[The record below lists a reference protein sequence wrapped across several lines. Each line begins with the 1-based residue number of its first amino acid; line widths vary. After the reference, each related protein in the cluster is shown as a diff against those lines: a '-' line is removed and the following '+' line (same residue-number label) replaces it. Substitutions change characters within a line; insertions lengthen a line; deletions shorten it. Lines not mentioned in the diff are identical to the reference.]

1 MLDDMAVKRNS
12 FEIDPFGLQPGEAD
26 QVGRGIAAAFRSPAA
41 AKGAT
46 ATVSKIDVS
55 GTWNVEVSFL
65 TGKRRHSMQL
75 QQNFGTINGSQS
87 SYQFA
92 GPVTGNV
99 DGDRVNLL
107 FSMWYE
113 GTMIAYQLNG
123 AINDGQ
129 IDGDVTL
136 GSATH
141 HHQGPI
147 NLAQFG
153 PGRFQATRMTSAKD
167 DAS

>member
-1 MLDDMAVKRNS
+1 MLDDTAVKQNA
-12 FEIDPFGLQPGEAD
+12 FEIDPFGLQPNEAA
-26 QVGRGIAAAFRSPAA
+26 QVGMGILGVLRGPAA
-41 AKGAT
+41 SMEAT
-46 ATVSKIDVS
+46 AALSKVDLS
-55 GTWNVEVSFL
+55 GPWDVEVSFL

-75 QQNFGTINGSQS
+75 QQNAGTINGSQS
-87 SYQFA
+87 SHQFA

-99 DGDRVNLL
+99 DGDRVTLL
-107 FSMWYE
+107 FSMWNE

-123 AINDGQ
+123 AVNDGQ
-129 IDGDVTL
+129 ICGDVTL

-153 PGRFQATRMTSAKD
+153 SGRFQATRTAL
-167 DAS
+167 AG